1 MDIVQSTVHKLKAET
16 KAFQCGRLK
25 KLRELDLFVLD
36 TSIRETTVGQLRG
49 HTLEDKKVIFEEIK
63 KCGLKNICVAAFAD
77 ATRVDDDFCQ
87 YLKDSGEDMSNL
99 YTFSELS
106 DSVQNGRYNTVNVPV
121 GCQKTKKYGIQNIV
135 LEIELTQPEIGWN
148 KTWTVSDQCQL
159 LTKLFGWV
167 RREISKYSRI
177 LVNFRDFSATMARCP
192 ERLLEVIQFLASM
205 PSQERIFGL
214 MYEDLGDGLPE
225 ELGLWTSSARR
236 VMEACGWKD
245 ARLLM
250 HVHEQWDLQTAATLE
265 CLSQGAN
272 GIWAALCEEGA
283 PIGHA
288 SSTITALNLVRLGNK
303 RVLNQYNVDEM
314 RDAAIAVTKATT
326 GRDPSPW
333 QVVYGE
339 RALDHVIGFPM
350 RFAREF
356 DTAKFFGLE
365 PANRMNTLASPE
377 MIRAQ
382 LISVFGEN
390 KQFTTDMAC
399 AMKALMLEDLR
410 AGRKEE
416 YMTEVGL
423 ALLFDRA
430 GGKLTKNFSRRI
442 AKLEVTDKWQR
453 HLIMEMKRIW
463 DATGGLENYRGG
475 SRMPFETFYKAFLS
489 RFFNSFSSREAK
501 QALQALDMDS
511 NGFVDWNEFLVYIR
525 WALTEYPD
533 IGDTEEL
540 LDTAIKLGLTP
551 AMKDEKVRDEKRR
564 ASIRG
569 RSMVPR
575 TPRRTPLPTP
585 LRTPLP
591 TPRVRAA

>member
-225 ELGLWTSSARR
+225 ELGIWTRSVCR
-236 VMEACGWKD
+236 VMEACSWKD
-245 ARLLM
+245 GQLLM
-250 HVHEQWDLQTAATLE
+250 HVHGQWNMKTAATLA
-265 CLSQGAN
+265 CLANGASGVWAGLSDQGA
-272 GIWAALCEEGA
+272 I
-283 PIGHA
+283 IGHA
-288 SSTITALNLVRLGNK
+288 SSTITAVNLLRLGNK
-303 RVLNQYNVDEM
+303 SVLRRYN
-314 RDAAIAVTKATT
+314 
-326 GRDPSPW
+326 
-333 QVVYGE
+333 
-339 RALDHVIGFPM
+339 
-350 RFAREF
+350 
-356 DTAKFFGLE
+356 
-365 PANRMNTLASPE
+365 
-377 MIRAQ
+377 
-382 LISVFGEN
+382 
-390 KQFTTDMAC
+390 
-399 AMKALMLEDLR
+399 
-410 AGRKEE
+410 
-416 YMTEVGL
+416 
-423 ALLFDRA
+423 
-430 GGKLTKNFSRRI
+430 
-442 AKLEVTDKWQR
+442 
-453 HLIMEMKRIW
+453 
-463 DATGGLENYRGG
+463 
-475 SRMPFETFYKAFLS
+475 
-489 RFFNSFSSREAK
+489 
-501 QALQALDMDS
+501 
-511 NGFVDWNEFLVYIR
+511 
-525 WALTEYPD
+525 
-533 IGDTEEL
+533 
-540 LDTAIKLGLTP
+540 IK
-551 AMKDEKVRDEKRR
+551 K
-564 ASIRG
+564 
-569 RSMVPR
+569 
-575 TPRRTPLPTP
+575 
-585 LRTPLP
+585 
-591 TPRVRAA
+591 